1 MTTVPMRDEDVVHA
15 VDALLPRI
23 SERAPEAE
31 QARTLPA
38 DLVAQLEAAGVFRML
53 RVRGLGGLEVA
64 PPAVVDLTERLAHAD
79 ASTAWA
85 VLIGETASAFF
96 GWLEPDVAAA
106 MLADRPASAASCV
119 FAPSGTAR
127 REGDGF
133 RVSGHWGWNS
143 GIRHAAWRQV
153 AAVEVD
159 DDGTPV
165 PGAQGG
171 PRMRLFF
178 VPEGTGTVIDHWDTM
193 GLRGTGSHDL
203 ALDDVVVPAEHSF
216 AFGAGGNRHEGP
228 YARLGFGDLVQ
239 LGVVVFPLGV
249 ARRALDE
256 FTERARTKTRGTG
269 SRWSVAEDGEVQADV
284 GRAEAELAAARAFVD
299 VAVDRLWG
307 AARAGAVPPPESQ
320 RLELATGHAM
330 RAALRVV
337 DTVFRHAG
345 ATSMRLDDPI
355 QRCFRDLHA
364 VAGHVFYSAG
374 TDRAIGR
381 RRLVP
386 EETDPS

>member
-127 REGDGF
+127 RDGDGF

-143 GIRHAAWRQV
+143 GI
-153 AAVEVD
+153 
-159 DDGTPV
+159 GTPR
-165 PGAQGG
+165 GARS
-171 PRMRLFF
+171 PRWRSTTTA
-178 VPEGTGTVIDHWDTM
+178 P
-193 GLRGTGSHDL
+193 RS
-203 ALDDVVVPAEHSF
+203 P
-216 AFGAGGNRHEGP
+216 
-228 YARLGFGDLVQ
+228 
-239 LGVVVFPLGV
+239 
-249 ARRALDE
+249 ARRAARGCACSSYP
-256 FTERARTKTRGTG
+256 RAPG
-269 SRWSVAEDGEVQADV
+269 
-284 GRAEAELAAARAFVD
+284 
-299 VAVDRLWG
+299 
-307 AARAGAVPPPESQ
+307 P
-320 RLELATGHAM
+320 
-330 RAALRVV
+330 
-337 DTVFRHAG
+337 
-345 ATSMRLDDPI
+345 
-355 QRCFRDLHA
+355 
-364 VAGHVFYSAG
+364 
-374 TDRAIGR
+374 
-381 RRLVP
+381 
-386 EETDPS
+386 